1 VRDVATGLD
10 HFRDAYTEA
19 FRGYVTAAGEAGLER
34 AYELGRTA
42 VNGGLSM
49 LEIAA
54 IHHAALVSALEEAG
68 PERAEQVA
76 AAAAEFFIEG
86 LSTFE
91 MTQRGF
97 HEAQRAAKL
106 EQEHGARLQALAD
119 AALAISVAL
128 SPEEMLD
135 VLATSAREIVGAA
148 SAEARLV
155 LDGDWARSTAVSS
168 PELAPEEPV
177 GEMYELVAE
186 HNRPVMLGRDGGGEG
201 RLAAP
206 LIGRTGENL
215 GLVYLSGKSAGEF
228 DESDLAILVQLAQ
241 TASAAIER
249 MRLYEHEHEIAET
262 LQRSLLPPHLPD
274 IPGLEAAA
282 RFRPA
287 GEGNQM
293 GGDFYDVFQT
303 PDDAWLVIIGDVCG
317 KGAEAAAVTALARY
331 TLRATA
337 LHESRP
343 SRLLELL
350 NEALLRHG
358 PEQRFATVTC
368 CRLDP
373 DTGRLE
379 LASGGHPPPLIIR
392 AGGRVEQFGTSGTLL
407 GVVMN
412 PDLAD
417 DSAEL
422 DQGDKVVFYTD
433 GVTDAHAPERLVG
446 PEELASAL
454 APHWELDPAALAER
468 LEELALGRS
477 EEPPRDDIAIL
488 VLARGDG
495 RAARAVTQRDEATE
509 IRVRLQAGPDASF
522 EGRRTL
528 DSLGD
533 VLGEPLFGALRL
545 VVTELVT
552 NSVKY
557 GVVDPGDLIGLR
569 VVVSPDR
576 VRVEVSD
583 PGPSFDPPRPSATAG
598 GTSGWGL
605 AIVDRLVD
613 RWGVEREVEGKTV
626 WLEVDRPE

>member
-1 VRDVATGLD
+1 MATGLD
-10 HFRDAYTEA
+10 HFRDAYSDA
-19 FRGYVTAAGEAGLER
+19 FRGYVNAAGEAGLER
-34 AYELGRTA
+34 AYDLGRTA
-42 VNGGLSM
+42 VNDGLSM
-49 LEIAA
+49 LEMAA
-54 IHHAALVSALEEAG
+54 IHHAALLEALEEAG
-68 PERAEQVA
+68 PEGAEQVA
-76 AAAAEFFIEG
+76 AAATDFFIES

-97 HEAQRAAKL
+97 REAQRAAKL
-106 EQEHGARLQALAD
+106 EQEHAARLQALAD
-119 AALAISVAL
+119 AALAISSAL
-128 SPEEMLD
+128 SPEEILA
-135 VLATSAREIVGAA
+135 VLATNARNIVGAA

-155 LDGDWARSTAVSS
+155 LGGDWARSTAVSS
-168 PELAPEEPV
+168 PGEGPGEQAREL
-177 GEMYELVAE
+177 YELVAE
-186 HNRPVMLGRDGGGEG
+186 HNRPVRLAADGHPGGQ
-201 RLAAP
+201 LAAP

-215 GLVYLSGKSAGEF
+215 GLVHLAGKSTGEF
-228 DESDLAILVQLAQ
+228 DDSDLAMLVQLSQ

-274 IPGLEAAA
+274 IPGVEAAA

-303 PDDAWLVIIGDVCG
+303 ADDAWLVIIGDVCG

-373 DTGRLE
+373 DTGRVE

-392 AGGRVEQFGTSGTLL
+392 AGGSVEPFGSSGTLL
-407 GVVMN
+407 GVVTN

-422 DQGDKVVFYTD
+422 GQGDKLVFYTD
-433 GVTDAHAPERLVG
+433 GVTDAHAPERIVG
-446 PEELASAL
+446 PSELAASL
-454 APHWELDPAALAER
+454 APHWQLDPASLAE
-468 LEELALGRS
+468 LVEEIALGRS
-477 EEPPRDDIAIL
+477 DAPPRDDIAIL
-488 VLARGDG
+488 VLARGNG

-509 IRVRLQAGPDASF
+509 ILVRLQAGPDAAF
-522 EGRRTL
+522 EARRTL
-528 DSLGD
+528 DSLGES
-533 VLGEPLFGALRL
+533 LGEPLFGALRL

-557 GVVDPGDLIGLR
+557 GIVDPGDLIGLR
-569 VVVSPDR
+569 VVVSADR

-583 PGPSFDPPRPSATAG
+583 PGASFEPPPPGPRPG

-613 RWGVEREVEGKTV
+613 RWGIELDVDGKTV
-626 WLEVDRPE
+626 WLEVDRAA